1 MSRDTASGGAS
12 LRLVDGGAAGAGL
25 GTPGPPT
32 APPRDLAGLARRA
45 AEGDERAWH
54 ALVARL
60 DGVLRS
66 VVRGYRLAPT
76 DAEDVVQTTWLR
88 AISSLHRLR
97 EPGAIGAW
105 LVMTARREALRSLQR
120 GVRELLTDE
129 LEPFEAEDETRA
141 EDVVIER
148 ERAAALRRAVAR
160 LSGRQREL
168 VMHLLA
174 TPAPCYEELSE
185 RLGMPIGSIGPTR
198 ERALARLR
206 EDPDL
211 ARLLQP

>member
-1 MSRDTASGGAS
+1 MSGQAER
-12 LRLVDGGAAGAGL
+12 LRLLEGGGDRPLA
-25 GTPGPPT
+25 PR
-32 APPRDLAGLARRA
+32 PPRDLAGLARRA
-45 AEGDERAWH
+45 AAGDERAWE

-66 VVRGYRLAPT
+66 VVRGYRLAPA
-76 DAEDVVQTTWLR
+76 DADDVVQTTWLR
-88 AISSLHRLR
+88 ALTHLHRLK

-105 LVMTARREALRSLQR
+105 LVVTARREALRSLQR
-120 GVRELLTDE
+120 SVRETLTDE
-129 LEPFEAEDETRA
+129 LEPFDAEDEIRPDEVA
-141 EDVVIER
+141 LER
-148 ERAAALRRAVAR
+148 ERDAALRRAVSR

-168 VMHLLA
+168 VVRLLA
-174 TPAPCYEELSE
+174 TPAPTYEELSD

-211 ARLLQP
+211 ARLMAP